1 VPLQADSLTYASKS
15 GLEILGGISAASGL
29 LEGSISILK
38 RIRTAYTRQKEL
50 ADVLG
55 GHETV
60 LKTTNSILLVV
71 KDEEAL
77 RTAAVISQSTI
88 IQGLAK
94 KLHEYLQS
102 LDPEDKSHFRQFTH
116 QLFRGSQDEMVL
128 AAMIEEIARAKS
140 DVGLTRTVADGL
152 AVNADVVRRVDLVL
166 QQIFG
171 EGQGLR
177 ITNLLGERLVQGES
191 GL

>member
-1 VPLQADSLTYASKS
+1 
-15 GLEILGGISAASGL
+15 
-29 LEGSISILK
+29 
-38 RIRTAYTRQKEL
+38 
-50 ADVLG
+50 
-55 GHETV
+55 
-60 LKTTNSILLVV
+60 VV

-128 AAMIEEIARAKS
+128 AAMIEKIARAKS
-140 DVGLTRTVADGL
+140 DLSLHIQVANVGLTRTVADGL

-191 GL
+191 GLQFLGYPLKKNR